1 MPSPT
6 PARALRVAA
15 AALLLT
21 LGLSAQALA
30 APSASLDVAFAPAS
44 PAPPVLGL
52 SYAYALDVAND
63 GDVPL
68 DSLVVI
74 DTLPVELDVLRVS
87 TGRYTG
93 LTDFAAGEGVRV
105 SYEKNTAL
113 GVFTL
118 WGSSPNTTTDT
129 NLTAPPPGLGAGEYV
144 TRVRW
149 EFGTAAA
156 GMAATTRAAVTGTV
170 RNPDNSGGPV
180 GVGDSIQNC
189 AALTAVHLAGPTNV
203 NDLDCLQFGLIA
215 GPDVAIQAPD
225 STPLGVSTEATAT
238 LSGGAPTGDLTFR
251 AFAANDAACA
261 TPLLEEDVAVA
272 GAGPYA
278 GPSFPAA
285 AAGGYKWVASYG
297 GDGLHAADDSGC
309 NDPAGAFAVVA
320 PPTASASFGAAAI
333 DVGQST
339 PLTFTITNPSA
350 NTVPLSGVALANT
363 LPAGLAVASPAGV
376 NGSCGSGT
384 ITALSQSVTLAGG
397 TIAVGS
403 SCSFSVD
410 VTATAAGA
418 LTTTTGAVESAN
430 GGAGST
436 ATASLTVRERAM
448 PPAEPRTAAP
458 AGPQTAQELALAC
471 SPTRLALLSVADAG
485 RRVRFAG
492 VADAAD
498 AGQRVVITTTG
509 SRTAV
514 ARAIVNPDGSFSAA
528 GPRPR
533 GRAAHRTRYVAALG
547 ERRSSA
553 IRLVRRLRARLTSS
567 STTVTITGRV
577 TPPLDKPVR
586 RVVITRLT
594 SCADGDEVV
603 ARVRPG
609 ARGRFRV
616 TLPRDGAGPAL
627 YRAETRV
634 RSKVGGVL
642 RTFSLVAPI

>member
-1 MPSPT
+1 MLSST
-6 PARALRVAA
+6 PARAVRVAA

-30 APSASLDVAFAPAS
+30 APSANLDVAFAPAS

-52 SYAYALDVAND
+52 GYDYALDVIND

-74 DTLPVELDVLRVS
+74 DTLPVELDVLSVT

-105 SYEKNTAL
+105 SYEKNTAP

-129 NLTAPPPGLGAGEYV
+129 VLTAPPPGLGAGEYL

-156 GMAATTRAAVTGTV
+156 GMTATTPPAVRGRVT
-170 RNPDNSGGPV
+170 NPDNAGGPV

-251 AFAANDAACA
+251 VFAADDAACA
-261 TPLLEEDVAVA
+261 TPLLEDDVAVA
-272 GAGPYA
+272 GAGLYG
-278 GPSFPAA
+278 GPSFPATG
-285 AAGGYKWVASYG
+285 AGGYKWVASYG
-297 GDGLHAADDSGC
+297 GDGLHAADGTGC

-320 PPTASASFGAAAI
+320 PPSASASFGATAI
-333 DVGQST
+333 DVGQSAR
-339 PLTFTITNPSA
+339 LTITITNPSA
-350 NTVPLSGVALANT
+350 NTVPLSGVALAST
-363 LPAGLAVASPAGV
+363 LPTGLAVASPAGV
-376 NGSCGSGT
+376 SGSCGTGA
-384 ITALSQSVTLAGG
+384 ITAEAQSVTLAGG
-397 TIAVGS
+397 TIPVGS
-403 SCSFSVD
+403 SCSFSLD

-418 LTTTTGAVESAN
+418 LTTTIDAVESAN
-430 GGAGST
+430 GGAGGT
-436 ATASLTVRERAM
+436 ATASLTVRERAAV
-448 PPAEPRTAAP
+448 PPAVPP
-458 AGPQTAQELALAC
+458 AGPRTAQELALAC
-471 SPTRLALLSVADAG
+471 SPTRLALLSVAGAG

-492 VADAAD
+492 VADVAD

-509 SRTAV
+509 SRTV
-514 ARAIVNPDGSFSAA
+514 ARATVRADGSFDAA

-533 GRAAHRTRYVAALG
+533 GRAAHRTRYVAVLG

-567 STTVTITGRV
+567 STSVTIAGRV

-594 SCADGDEVV
+594 SCAEGDEVV

-609 ARGRFRV
+609 ARGRFSV
-616 TLPRDGAGPAL
+616 TLPRGGAGPEL
-627 YRAETRV
+627 YRARTQV

-642 RTFSLVAPI
+642 RTFSLVAF